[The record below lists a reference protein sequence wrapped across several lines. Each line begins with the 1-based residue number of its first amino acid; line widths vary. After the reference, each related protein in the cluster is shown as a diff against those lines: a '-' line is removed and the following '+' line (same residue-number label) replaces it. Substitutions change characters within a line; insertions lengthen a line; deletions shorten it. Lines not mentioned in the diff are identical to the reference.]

1 MCIFCKIINKEIPSE
16 PVISND
22 DFIVLNDL
30 HPKAKIHLLI
40 IPRKHIET
48 ITDLEDS
55 DSDLIWK
62 MFLLARDIAKQR
74 WIDWYRLQFNV
85 GKWWWQE
92 VFHIHLHFLAN

>member
-16 PVISND
+16 SIISND

-30 HPKAKIHLLI
+30 HPKAKTHLLI
-40 IPRKHIET
+40 VPRKHIET
-48 ITDLEDS
+48 ITDLEDN

-74 WIDWYRLQFNV
+74 WIDGYRLQFNV